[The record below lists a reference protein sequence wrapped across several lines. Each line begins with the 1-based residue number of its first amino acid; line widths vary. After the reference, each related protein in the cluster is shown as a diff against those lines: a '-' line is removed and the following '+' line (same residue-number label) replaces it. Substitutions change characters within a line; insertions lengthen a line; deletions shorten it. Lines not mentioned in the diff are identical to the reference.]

1 MGTNLEATAAVGLHA
16 ILVLMCHS
24 GQASQTCFVLL
35 QINEE
40 GPAKSRARRWARVLE
55 KNSYSWPEV
64 LRRYLLATRA
74 KTGIPQPQLLQPDT
88 HLSLLPDN
96 VAAVKGALELANKP
110 WWRCT
115 IFSCFVHCVS

>member
-1 MGTNLEATAAVGLHA
+1 MK
-16 ILVLMCHS
+16 
-24 GQASQTCFVLL
+24 VLL

-40 GPAKSRARRWARVLE
+40 GPAKSRARRWARVLD

-74 KTGIPQPQLLQPDT
+74 KAGIPQAHLMQADT

-110 WWRCT
+110 WWR
-115 IFSCFVHCVS
+115 SMPPLCVLLGANMDVTAPHAVPHAA